1 MPYRWTKTEAGD
13 TLTLWPHNSLT
24 ARGFVG
30 FVGVTSALLAV
41 PLIGLL
47 GSPILWALLPFLLA
61 AIASIWVALRRNNR
75 DRQIREELV
84 IGAEKVTLFHTEPYG
99 KSQDWEANRYWVKPV
114 LTAQGGPVPQYL
126 TLRGG
131 AREVELGAFLSE
143 DERIRLQGEV
153 LRALAGANPT

>member
-1 MPYRWTKTEAGD
+1 MPYRWTQSDVGQ

-24 ARGFVG
+24 ARGFVA
-30 FVGVTSALLAV
+30 FVGITSALLAL

-47 GSPILWALLPFLLA
+47 GSPVLWGLLPFLLA
-61 AIASIWVALRRNNR
+61 AVAGVWVALRRNNR

-84 IGAEKVTLFHTEPYG
+84 IQTEKVTLFHTEPYG
-99 KSQDWEANRYWVKPV
+99 KSQGWEANRHWVKPV

-131 AREVELGAFLSE
+131 AREVELGAFLTE
-143 DERIRLQGEV
+143 DERIRLQDE
-153 LRALAGANPT
+153 LQRALAGGQPT